1 MKRRLAVMQMRRWD
15 WALQPRTLTFLINDG
30 AVPKQWQLT
39 DTVRLWSR
47 VHTSHSHAGSYHAHA
62 SLCFSSCLLFSSGRT
77 PVGWFG
83 SSSDHVHAINEPL
96 WSRFGIA
103 HPSAITVFTLAPTK
117 STGGGIWCIDM
128 VMITLTLKMCCTE
141 TGDAA
146 ITSSF
151 HKLTAAQSPHTHKLS
166 DGHVSP
172 WNVFF
177 YCTCHE
183 SVDMDKDTWIAQC
196 KNKQMFEA
204 VNKTPA

>member
-1 MKRRLAVMQMRRWD
+1 MKCRLAVMQMRRWD

-117 STGGGIWCIDM
+117 SWGGNL
-128 VMITLTLKMCCTE
+128 VHRH
-141 TGDAA
+141 GDD
-146 ITSSF
+146 
-151 HKLTAAQSPHTHKLS
+151 PS
-166 DGHVSP
+166 DFKDVLHRNRRCGHYIIISQAD
-172 WNVFF
+172 
-177 YCTCHE
+177 
-183 SVDMDKDTWIAQC
+183 SG
-196 KNKQMFEA
+196 A
-204 VNKTPA
+204 VTTYT

>member
-1 MKRRLAVMQMRRWD
+1 MTTHGHGQIVITCAHL
-15 WALQPRTLTFLINDG
+15 TLTCRKLSRSRLFVLVIMS
-30 AVPKQWQLT
+30 VIQLRPHT
-39 DTVRLWSR
+39 CGLVRIELRSCSCHKRNRSGVDLGLHIR
-47 VHTSHSHAGSYHAHA
+47 VQLLCSHWPQQKA
-62 SLCFSSCLLFSSGRT
+62 L
-77 PVGWFG
+77 
-83 SSSDHVHAINEPL
+83 
-96 WSRFGIA
+96 
-103 HPSAITVFTLAPTK
+103 
-117 STGGGIWCIDM
+117 GGGIWCIDM
-128 VMITLTLKMCCTE
+128 VMMTLTLKMCCTE

-151 HKLTAAQSPHTHKLS
+151 HKLTAAQSPHTQKLS

-183 SVDMDKDTWIAQC
+183 SVDVDKDTWIAQC

>member
-62 SLCFSSCLLFSSGRT
+62 SLCLSSCLLFSSDRT

-83 SSSDHVHAINEPL
+83 SNSDHLHAIKETALESIWDCTSECNYCV
-96 WSRFGIA
+96 
-103 HPSAITVFTLAPTK
+103 H
-117 STGGGIWCIDM
+117 TGPNKKHWGGIWCIDM
-128 VMITLTLKMCCTE
+128 VMMTLTLKMCCTE

-151 HKLTAAQSPHTHKLS
+151 HKLTAAQSPHTQKLS

-183 SVDMDKDTWIAQC
+183 SVDVDKDTWIAQC